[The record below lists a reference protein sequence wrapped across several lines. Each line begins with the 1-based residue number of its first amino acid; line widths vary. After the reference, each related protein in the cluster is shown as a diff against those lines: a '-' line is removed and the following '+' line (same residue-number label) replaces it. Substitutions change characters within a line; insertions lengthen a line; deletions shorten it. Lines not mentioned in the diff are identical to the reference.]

1 MFICIYVYMYI
12 YIFLDRGR
20 GEEKLLRGGGGV
32 FSGTINCPLPE
43 RVCSTRPEFLDHFD
57 KKNVEKPAKAEPEQP
72 VEVKPVEAKKEEPAP
87 PSPSLQRQ
95 LHQIAGQRS

>member
-1 MFICIYVYMYI
+1 M
-12 YIFLDRGR
+12 
-20 GEEKLLRGGGGV
+20 
-32 FSGTINCPLPE
+32 
-43 RVCSTRPEFLDHFD
+43 DHFD
-57 KKNVEKPAKAEPEQP
+57 KKNVEKPAKTEPEQP